1 MTREERIAYHDIPEN
16 TGPVAEYVAQLRAAE
31 AMVIISPV
39 WNFGFPAML
48 KGYFDRVFLPGVS
61 FEIVDGKVRPVLHN
75 IAKLTACMTYGGNC
89 LRAALAGDPPRK
101 LVTRILRVTIK
112 PGAPVEHLAFYD
124 INRATEPQLRAHLAL
139 VERRMAAF

>member
-16 TGPVAEYVAQLRAAE
+16 TGPVAEYVARLRAAE

-61 FEIVDGKVRPVLHN
+61 FVSWTERSAPSCTISPSL
-75 IAKLTACMTYGGNC
+75 
-89 LRAALAGDPPRK
+89 PP
-101 LVTRILRVTIK
+101 
-112 PGAPVEHLAFYD
+112 A
-124 INRATEPQLRAHLAL
+124 
-139 VERRMAAF
+139 